1 MEATIMI
8 PKASGG
14 WWQRLKSLWPFGKKH
29 HHIKVPAAIQ
39 KAPGIRL
46 GDKLVKSILF
56 STDAAV
62 IAYCDA
68 DAVLAVYPFA
78 PSAQVMEA
86 VAHVANR
93 PVICG
98 VGGGLTKGK
107 QSIEMAQFAEA
118 SGAAGVVVNQPATPE
133 LIMSLKAAVGIPVVN
148 SIASAEIDIEERIKA
163 GVDVFNVS
171 AGKETAA
178 IVAAIRKFSADIPI
192 IATGGKTDSDI
203 QAVIKAGASAITFT
217 PPTPAQLLKNVMAR
231 YREGKNSL

>member
-1 MEATIMI
+1 MEATIVM
-8 PKASGG
+8 PRTSVS

-29 HHIKVPAAIQ
+29 HIKVPAVIQ
-39 KAPGIRL
+39 KASGIKL
-46 GDKLVKSILF
+46 GGKLVKSILF

-78 PSAQVMEA
+78 PSAHVMEA
-86 VAHVANR
+86 VAHVAKR

-107 QSIEMAQFAEA
+107 QSVEMARFAQE
-118 SGAAGVVVNQPATPE
+118 SGAAGVVVNQPASVE
-133 LIMSLKAAVGIPVVN
+133 LIAALKAAVELPVVN
-148 SIASAEIDIEERIKA
+148 SIASQAIDIAERIKA
-163 GVDVFNVS
+163 GVDIFNVS

-178 IVAAIRKFSADIPI
+178 IVAAIRLLAPNIPI

-203 QAVIKAGASAITFT
+203 LAVIKAGANAITFT
-217 PPTPAQLLKNVMAR
+217 PPTPAELLKHVMSR
-231 YREGKNSL
+231 YREGKNL